1 MLVGF
6 AIWLPVVLASG
17 VPPGFTPIDYF
28 WLAAS
33 GVGNVLGLMATYAA
47 YRIGKVGVVAA
58 VASTEGA
65 IVALIAVAAGEHVA
79 PLSAALLAVIV
90 ASVVV
95 VAATRDPAPIERA
108 HPSRAALLAGLSA
121 ALFGISL
128 YATSQLGRSV
138 SLAWAVLPPRALG
151 VAVLAIPLVIRGR
164 LQSVRKAMPLV
175 ISTGVSEVLG
185 RVRVRVRESF
195 EHCDRVRP
203 GGAVPRHE
211 CGGRVHPVPRA
222 AQSNPPGRSHRSG
235 GCDRDT
241 GGGLGVLAEVC
252 VRSAGQGRSP
262 TSSRGDSDAISRVP
276 DRRRYRIEFG
286 QGRGRLGY
294 RAWM

>member
-1 MLVGF
+1 MGAVAFGLICAAMWSYGSIAASRAVRIIDHSSVVAWVMLVGF

-185 RVRVRVRESF
+185 ACAYVYGSRSNIAIASVL
-195 EHCDRVRP
+195 
-203 GGAVPRHE
+203 
-211 CGGRVHPVPRA
+211 A
-222 AQSNPPGRSHRSG
+222 AQFPVMSAVAAFILFRERLSRTH
-235 GCDRDT
+235 
-241 GGGLGVLAEVC
+241 LAAVIVLVGATATLAV
-252 VRSAGQGRSP
+252 VSAS
-262 TSSRGDSDAISRVP
+262 
-276 DRRRYRIEFG
+276 
-286 QGRGRLGY
+286 
-294 RAWM
+294 